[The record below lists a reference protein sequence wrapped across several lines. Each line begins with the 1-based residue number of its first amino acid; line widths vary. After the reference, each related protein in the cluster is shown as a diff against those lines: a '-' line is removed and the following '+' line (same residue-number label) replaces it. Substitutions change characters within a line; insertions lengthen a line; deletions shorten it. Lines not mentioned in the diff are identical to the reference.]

1 MNSSYIYTQ
10 ILKFQHN
17 ILEAAHL
24 AHWNVVGV
32 DFYHFHLL
40 FQKIYETFS
49 CKFDPMAEQVRGLGI
64 EIPASI
70 MNSVP
75 ELEWSTPPELCSKL
89 LGLVKDLE
97 EGLKL
102 ARETA
107 SSDRNYGL
115 VAAIEDLL
123 IDCNTTS
130 YLLSSVNSE
139 I

>member
-10 ILKFQHN
+10 ILKLQHN

-24 AHWNVVGV
+24 AHWNVVGA

-40 FQKIYETFS
+40 FERVYETFS
-49 CKFDPMAEQVRGLGI
+49 EKFDPMAEQVRGLGI

-75 ELEWSTPPELCSKL
+75 ELEWSTPQELCSKL

-102 ARETA
+102 GREKA
-107 SSDRNYGL
+107 DEGSNYGL

-123 IDCNTTS
+123 MECNTIS
-130 YLLSSVNSE
+130 YLLSSVNSD